1 MFATTKIV
9 RKFARYYNG
18 GLGFGYGGTF
28 TDKCKRDEGLRHV
41 AFRLYNKEA
50 ADKLAAD
57 LEFALFAAGY
67 TNKVKRTSS
76 NGKEYRSYGGEYVRV
91 VALLG

>member
-1 MFATTKIV
+1 MLANTKLV
-9 RKFARYYNG
+9 RELARFYNNG
-18 GLGFGYGGTF
+18 NGFGYGGTF
-28 TDKCKRDEGLRHV
+28 TDKSKRDESLRHV
-41 AFRLYNKEA
+41 AFRFYSKA
-50 ADKLAAD
+50 RADKLAAD

-91 VALLG
+91 VATLA